1 MGLPNGEELE
11 LWEPRTKLGRLVK
24 EGVIKSLSEALRSG
38 LPLREPEIVDFLA
51 PDLKDEVLDINAVQR
66 MTDSGRR
73 LKFAVTVVVGNEN
86 GIVGVG
92 RGKAKEVNAAI
103 RKAIKDAKLN
113 LVEIRRGCGSWECAC
128 GRPHS
133 IPFRVVGKSGSVVV
147 VLKPAP
153 RGVGLVAGDVAKAIL
168 RMAGIQ
174 DVWSFTKGHTK
185 TTVNFAY
192 ATFDALVKTVEYRIN
207 PELASR
213 IALYRGGAVD

>member
-1 MGLPNGEELE
+1 MPNGEGLE

>member
-1 MGLPNGEELE
+1 MPNGEELE

-24 EGVIKSLSEALRSG
+24 DGVIKSLSEALRSG

-133 IPFRVVGKSGSVVV
+133 VPFRVVGKSGSVVV

-185 TTVNFAY
+185 TTVNFAF
-192 ATFDALVKTVEYRIN
+192 ATFDALVKTVEYRIS

-213 IALYRGGAVD
+213 IALYRGGGVD

>member
-1 MGLPNGEELE
+1 MELPNGEELE

-24 EGVIKSLSEALRSG
+24 DGVIKSLSEALRSG

-133 IPFRVVGKSGSVVV
+133 VPFRVVGKSGSVVV

-185 TTVNFAY
+185 TTVNFAF
-192 ATFDALVKTVEYRIN
+192 ATFDALVKTVEYRIS

-213 IALYRGGAVD
+213 IALYRGGGVD

>member
-1 MGLPNGEELE
+1 MPNGEELE

>member
-1 MGLPNGEELE
+1 MPNGEELE
-11 LWEPRTKLGRLVK
+11 FWEPRTKLGRLVK

>member
-1 MGLPNGEELE
+1 MGLPNGEDLE